1 MYISENLRSIIKM
14 NRLQT
19 GKLGEDIAV
28 DFLNNS
34 GYKIIERN
42 FRCEL
47 GEIDI
52 IALDK
57 NILAFVEVRTK
68 KTSSFCTPQET
79 VTFSKQKKLQKLS
92 LYYLTKKQIKNKDCR
107 FDVVAIDLSKGKN
120 GIELFKNA
128 FW

>member
-1 MYISENLRSIIKM
+1 M
-14 NRLQT
+14 NRQLT
-19 GKLGEDIAV
+19 GKMGEDIAV
-28 DFLNNS
+28 DFLQKS
-34 GYKIIERN
+34 GYKIVERN
-42 FRCEL
+42 FRCKL

-57 NILAFVEVRTK
+57 NILIFIEVRTK

-79 VTFSKQKKLQKLS
+79 VNFSKQKKIQRLS
-92 LYYLTKKQIKNKDCR
+92 LYYLMKKQIKNKDCR